1 MSGIARSPASAAGAG
16 SIIADPRDGQ
26 DTLRYNLAAP
36 MPGTG
41 TTAREILAAASPSGK
56 LDRDVVA
63 VKFQGRT
70 VDLHTP
76 IQANASELTPIRT
89 GDVAGLAVI
98 RHSTAHV
105 MADAVQ
111 RLFPGTKVTIG
122 PAIEDGFYY
131 DFDKPGGGFTE
142 DDLRAIERTMLEV
155 IKKDSS
161 FRREVVSRDEA
172 KRMFSAMGETY
183 KLEIIDAIPPD
194 EEVSIYKHG
203 VAPQEWVDV
212 CEGPHVPSTGFLKA
226 VKLTHVAGA
235 YWRGD
240 ERNPMLQR
248 IYGTA
253 FPSAEALEEHLKLLE
268 QARQRDHRKLGKE
281 LDLFMFDEVAPAMPF
296 FLPRGAVVYQKM
308 IDYLRGLYAR
318 YGYEEVVTPQVYDPS
333 LFRQSGHLGHYN
345 ENMYRLW
352 TEDLV
357 EKHEKEAKLTAGLRE
372 DAFALKPMNC
382 PGHCVIFG
390 SRRRSYRELPWRVA
404 DFGRLHRYERGGV
417 VHGLARVR
425 SFSQDDAHIFCAEEQ
440 VATEIAGFIAL
451 LGEVYRAFSF
461 ERVDVKLAT
470 RPPADKRLGSDEEWD
485 RSERALSDGLDRA
498 GLKFDVS
505 PGEGAFY
512 GPKIEFHV
520 HDALKRSWQLGTIQ
534 YDPSM
539 PSRFELSFV
548 GDDGKPHRPVMLHR
562 AIFGSL
568 ERFFGVYLEHCGGNF
583 PTWLAPRQ
591 ACILTVSEKSDA
603 YAYRVAE
610 RLRAKGLR
618 IDLDVSSDK
627 LGAKIRNARG
637 VRYPYL
643 LVVGPKEAES
653 DSVGVR
659 SRDAGELGAMKV
671 EELAARLLA
680 EAAAPEEPL
689 AATAN
694 AKAGGGAG
702 TASAESIAQSTADG
716 TTQTAASTVAH

>member
-1 MSGIARSPASAAGAG
+1 
-16 SIIADPRDGQ
+16 
-26 DTLRYNLAAP
+26 
-36 MPGTG
+36 MPGRQ
-41 TTAREILAAASPSGK
+41 TAREILAASSPPGK
-56 LDRDVVA
+56 LDKDVVA
-63 VKFQGRT
+63 VKLHGQT

-76 IQANASELTPIRT
+76 VQASASELTPIRV
-89 GDVAGLAVI
+89 GDADGLAVI

-155 IKKDSS
+155 VKKDSP

-194 EEVSIYKHG
+194 EEVSLYKHG
-203 VAPQEWVDV
+203 VAPEEWVDV
-212 CEGPHVPSTGFLKA
+212 CEGPHVPSTGFLRA

-253 FPSAEALEEHLKLLE
+253 FPSANALEEHLRLLE

-281 LDLFMFDEVAPAMPF
+281 LELFMFDEVAPAMPF
-296 FLPRGAVVYQKM
+296 FLPRGAAVYQKM
-308 IDYLRGLYAR
+308 VDYLRGLYAR

-333 LFRQSGHLGHYN
+333 LFRKSGHLGHYN

-352 TEDLV
+352 TEDLAR
-357 EKHEKEAKLTAGLRE
+357 EHEADKLAAGLRE
-372 DAFALKPMNC
+372 SAFALKPMNC
-382 PGHCVIFG
+382 PGHCIIFG

-425 SFSQDDAHIFCAEEQ
+425 SFSQDDAHIFCTEGQ
-440 VATEIAGFIAL
+440 VAPEIEKFIAL
-451 LGEVYRAFSF
+451 LRDVYRAFAF
-461 ERVDVKLAT
+461 DRVDVKLAT
-470 RPPADKRLGSDEEWD
+470 RPLPDKRLGSDEDWD
-485 RSERALSDGLDRA
+485 KSERALSEGLDRA
-498 GLKFDVS
+498 GLKFDVA

-548 GDDGKPHRPVMLHR
+548 GEDGKPHRPVMLHR

-591 ACILTVSEKSDA
+591 ACVLTVSEKSDA
-603 YAYRVAE
+603 YAHQVTE
-610 RLRAKGLR
+610 RLRARGLR
-618 IDLDVSSDK
+618 VDLDVSSDK

-671 EELAARLLA
+671 DELASRLLA
-680 EAAAPEEPL
+680 EAVPPAES
-689 AATAN
+689 
-694 AKAGGGAG
+694 AGDGR
-702 TASAESIAQSTADG
+702 ASAEASTAIAG
-716 TTQTAASTVAH
+716 GIENVASTVAH